1 MTKACP
7 MYMRVHDFLRCISI
21 GIFQA
26 SGFRLVP
33 EFRFIRYVAG
43 DNAGVF
49 STSWPRKIVAA
60 HKTAKTIRPFITPLP
75 KNRSSGLNGRSLES
89 KDAQRRRDDVGRGC
103 LRREKFQG
111 GLSEHRRFGLGRAPS
126 QGID

>member
-1 MTKACP
+1 
-7 MYMRVHDFLRCISI
+7 MYIRVHERLRCISI

-33 EFRFIRYVAG
+33 EFRLIRYVTG
-43 DNAGVF
+43 DSSGAF

-89 KDAQRRRDDVGRGC
+89 KDAQMRWDVFRWSR
-103 LRREKFQG
+103 LRREKLYG
-111 GLSEHRRFGLGRAPS
+111 DLGET
-126 QGID
+126 